1 MAAKAQWIRTTYG
14 KGYDAGW
21 IYRTYEYRGRKYIT
35 AENRKSG
42 NAMGEALWQQHKK
55 EQQRIDREIDNPE
68 PVPTPEE
75 VEEISRQQEEQWD
88 AIWEMLGWND

>member
-1 MAAKAQWIRTTYG
+1 
-14 KGYDAGW
+14 
-21 IYRTYEYRGRKYIT
+21 
-35 AENRKSG
+35 
-42 NAMGEALWQQHKK
+42 MGEALWQQHKK